1 MIEEVVNSILQAED
15 AAKEKIAD
23 AEKRASQI
31 VALADIQAEEK
42 QSEASLET
50 KAHYKNVIADA
61 EKIAEEQSAELLARL
76 NEESD
81 KEAENYRKN
90 TQKAVKI
97 ILESL

>member
-31 VALADIQAEEK
+31 VSLADLQAEEK
-42 QSEASLET
+42 QRESALET
-50 KAHYKNVIADA
+50 KAHYKQVIADA

-76 NEESD
+76 NAEAD

>member
-31 VALADIQAEEK
+31 VSLADLQAEEK
-42 QSEASLET
+42 QREAALET
-50 KAHYKNVIADA
+50 KAHYKQVIADA

>member
-31 VALADIQAEEK
+31 VSFADLQAEEK
-42 QSEASLET
+42 QREASLET
-50 KAHYKNVIADA
+50 KAHYKKVIADA

>member
-31 VALADIQAEEK
+31 VSFADLQAEEK
-42 QSEASLET
+42 QREASLEI
-50 KAHYKNVIADA
+50 KAHYKKVIADA

>member
-50 KAHYKNVIADA
+50 KAHYKKVIADA
-61 EKIAEEQSAELLARL
+61 EKIAEEQSDELLARL